1 MLDAKALHLAEKK
14 KSASFKKKQVT
25 WSHLK
30 SPVASCHC
38 FAPLTVALLQCL
50 RCVWKCSVTKQC
62 AFPAWLKLS
71 IPADKPYNCEQRSA
85 FPGSINSLPWEMAIA
100 LRILSIFEVTELN
113 HPKDLHWQNVV
124 SPSPQRCQYG
134 LFMHIFPSLRQSTHH
149 GLWATRSCLKAT

>member
-85 FPGSINSLPWEMAIA
+85 FPGSINCLLWKMAIA
-100 LRILSIFEVTELN
+100 LRILSIFLR
-113 HPKDLHWQNVV
+113 WQNWTTRKTSTDKMWFRHRLRDANMGSSCTSFPLCGSPHIMDCERHEVV
-124 SPSPQRCQYG
+124 
-134 LFMHIFPSLRQSTHH
+134 
-149 GLWATRSCLKAT
+149 